1 MRPLGRSV
9 LMRRIATG
17 WLDNIAMEENQLGHL
32 FVIVKLT
39 ALIHAAIFV
48 LGITWSILAQPSV
61 QSLDW
66 WAFTVGGET
75 PQ

>member
-17 WLDNIAMEENQLGHL
+17 WPDNITMEENQLVHL
-32 FVIVKLT
+32 FVIGKLA
-39 ALIHAAIFV
+39 ALIHSAILVF
-48 LGITWSILAQPSV
+48 GITWSILAQPSV
-61 QSLDW
+61 QPFDW